1 MVKRY
6 SLTDESLTFEEDI
19 AFALNKLID
28 SIALIVEE
36 EKLLVFVGGVDQKV
50 HCYELDVNDPNSKLT
65 YRFSLSGH

>member
-1 MVKRY
+1 MIKRY
-6 SLTDESLTFEEDI
+6 SLINESLTFEEDI

-36 EKLLVFVGGVDQKV
+36 DKLLVFAGGVDQKI
-50 HCYELDVNDPNSKLT
+50 HCYELDVINPHSKLA